1 MNQEREAVSAS
12 SEQATD
18 FDPSEFL
25 DPANS
30 ANPQPFW
37 SRLRSVGAVVPGLF
51 GNVQVVGRREVEFAL
66 QNPQIFS
73 SAMDAVDL
81 GQKRP
86 LIPLQVDPPDHV
98 KYRRLLDPIFA
109 PREMARIEGDVTRL
123 VNDLIDSFID
133 RGDCEFGAE
142 FGIPLPSAVFLTMMG
157 MPVSDLDMFLQMK
170 DGIIRPQGADIEEIR
185 DNQRESAARIDSYF
199 ESALKEREK
208 DRRDDLLSRFLDA
221 EIAGEKLSDDEILGM
236 CFLLLLAGLDTVT
249 DTLECDFAYL
259 AQHDDARRGIVANPD
274 LIPSAI
280 EELLRW
286 ETPVTAL
293 GRVAAVDT
301 EIGGCPI
308 PKGTK
313 VGIALG
319 AANTDDSVIPGA
331 GEVDLARHP
340 NRHLAF
346 GGGVHRCLGSH
357 LARMELRVALRE
369 WHRRIP
375 EYHIPP
381 GTDLVYTPGL
391 RQIER
396 LPLVFAPR
404 PA

>member
-1 MNQEREAVSAS
+1 MSPSPESKP
-12 SEQATD
+12 D
-18 FDPSEFL
+18 FDPQEFL
-25 DPANS
+25 SPAAS

-37 SRLRSVGAVVPGLF
+37 QRLREAGPVVPGVF
-51 GNVQVVGRREVEFAL
+51 GSVHVAGRREVEFAL
-66 QNPQIFS
+66 QNPQVFS

-109 PREMARIEGDVTRL
+109 PREMARMEGDITKL

-133 RGDCEFGAE
+133 KGECEFGTE
-142 FGIPLPSAVFLTMMG
+142 FAIPLPSAVFLKMMG
-157 MPVSDLDMFLQMK
+157 MPISDLDMFLEMK
-170 DGIIRPQGADIEEIR
+170 DGILRPQGSTLEEIR
-185 DNQRESAARIDSYF
+185 DYQRESAARIDSYF
-199 ESALKEREK
+199 AGALEEREAE
-208 DRRDDLLSRFLDA
+208 RRDDLLSRFLDA
-221 EIAGEKLSDDEILGM
+221 EVAGEKLTEDEILGM

-259 AQHDDARRGIVANPD
+259 ARHDDARHAIVADPG
-274 LIPSAI
+274 LIPSAV

-286 ETPVTAL
+286 ETPVTSL

-301 EIGGCPI
+301 ELGGCPI
-308 PKGTK
+308 SKGTR
-313 VGIALG
+313 VGVSLG
-319 AANTDDSVIPGA
+319 SANTDDSVVAGA
-331 GEVDLARHP
+331 GEVDLARNP

-346 GGGVHRCLGSH
+346 GGVVHRCLGSH

-381 GTDLVYTPGL
+381 GTDLVYQIGL
-391 RQIER
+391 RQIEH
-396 LPLVFAPR
+396 LPLVFTPAPG
-404 PA
+404 

>member
-1 MNQEREAVSAS
+1 MSVSSDPA
-12 SEQATD
+12 AG
-18 FDPSEFL
+18 FDPQEFL

-37 SRLRSVGAVVPGLF
+37 RRLRSVGPVVPGLF

-109 PREMARIEGDVTRL
+109 PREMARIEGDVTKL

-133 RGDCEFGAE
+133 RGECEFGAE
-142 FGIPLPSAVFLTMMG
+142 FAIPLPSAVFLKMMG
-157 MPVSDLDMFLQMK
+157 MPISDLDMFLQMK
-170 DGIIRPQGADIEEIR
+170 DGIIRPQGADLDEVR
-185 DNQRESAARIDSYF
+185 DNQREWAGRIDDYF
-199 ESALKEREK
+199 ASALKEREH
-208 DRRDDLLSRFLDA
+208 DRRDDLMSRFLDA
-221 EIAGEKLSDDEILGM
+221 EVAGEKLSEDEILGM

-259 AQHDDARRGIVANPD
+259 AQHDDARRAIVADPD

-286 ETPVTAL
+286 ETPVTGL

-301 EIGGCPI
+301 EISGCPI
-308 PKGTK
+308 AKGTK

-319 AANTDDSVIPGA
+319 AANTDESAIPGA
-331 GEVDLARHP
+331 DQVDLARNP

-381 GTDLVYTPGL
+381 GTDLSYTPGL
-391 RQIER
+391 RQIEQ
-396 LPLVFAPR
+396 LPLVFAPA

>member
-1 MNQEREAVSAS
+1 MSAS
-12 SEQATD
+12 SEQAAD
-18 FDPSEFL
+18 FDPREFL

-37 SRLRSVGAVVPGLF
+37 GRLRSIGPVVPGLF

-66 QNPQIFS
+66 QNPQVFS

-109 PREMARIEGDVTRL
+109 PREMARIEGDVKEL
-123 VNDLIDSFID
+123 VNNLIDDFIE
-133 RGDCEFGAE
+133 RGECEFGAE
-142 FGIPLPSAVFLTMMG
+142 FAIPLPSAVFLKMMG
-157 MPVSDLDMFLQMK
+157 MPISDLEMFLQMK
-170 DGIIRPQGADIEEIR
+170 DGIIRPQGADLEEIR
-185 DNQRESAARIDSYF
+185 DNQRGWAGRIDDYF
-199 ESALKEREK
+199 ASALQEREK
-208 DRRDDLLSRFLDA
+208 ERRDDLMSRFLDA
-221 EIAGEKLSDDEILGM
+221 EVAGEKLSEDEILGM

-259 AQHDDARRGIVANPD
+259 AQHDDARAAIVENPD
-274 LIPSAI
+274 LIPSAV

-301 EIGGCPI
+301 ELAGCPI

-331 GEVDLARHP
+331 GEVDLSRNP

-375 EYHIPP
+375 EYHIAPE
-381 GTDLVYTPGL
+381 TQLVYTPGL

-396 LPLVFAPR
+396 LPLVFTAAPV
-404 PA
+404 

>member
-1 MNQEREAVSAS
+1 MSVS
-12 SEQATD
+12 SEKASD
-18 FDPSEFL
+18 FDPREFL
-25 DPANS
+25 DPVNS

-37 SRLRSVGAVVPGLF
+37 ARLRSIGPVVPGLF
-51 GNVQVVGRREVEFAL
+51 GNIQVVGRAEVELAL

-109 PREMARIEGDVTRL
+109 PREMARIEGDVTEL
-123 VNDLIDSFID
+123 VNNLIDGFID
-133 RGDCEFGAE
+133 RGKCEFGDE
-142 FGIPLPSAVFLTMMG
+142 FAIPLPSAVFLKMMG
-157 MPVSDLDMFLQMK
+157 MPISDLDMFLEMK
-170 DGIIRPQGADIEEIR
+170 DGIIRPQGTDLDEVR
-185 DNQRESAARIDSYF
+185 DNQRASAARIDDYF
-199 ESALKEREK
+199 SSALKEREK
-208 DRRDDLLSRFLDA
+208 DRRDDLMSRFLDA
-221 EIAGEKLSDDEILGM
+221 EVAGEKLTEDEILGM

-259 AQHDDARRGIVANPD
+259 AQHEGARRAIVANPD
-274 LIPSAI
+274 LIPSAV

-301 EIGGCPI
+301 EIAGCPI
-308 PKGTK
+308 AKGTK

-319 AANTDDSVIPGA
+319 AANTDDSAAPGA
-331 GEVDLARHP
+331 TEVDLARSP

-357 LARMELRVALRE
+357 LARMELRVSLRE

-375 EYHIPP
+375 DYHIPP
-381 GTDLVYTPGL
+381 GTELSYSPGL
-391 RQIER
+391 RQIAQ
-396 LPLVFAPR
+396 LPLVFSAAPE
-404 PA
+404 

>member
-1 MNQEREAVSAS
+1 MTETVDA
-12 SEQATD
+12 EQ
-18 FDPSEFL
+18 FDPNEFL

-30 ANPQPFW
+30 SNPQPFW
-37 SRLRSVGAVVPGLF
+37 RRLRDVGPVVPGLF
-51 GNVQVVGRREVEFAL
+51 GGVHVVRREDVEFAL
-66 QNPQIFS
+66 QHPNVFS
-73 SAMDAVDL
+73 SAMEAVDL

-86 LIPLQVDPPDHV
+86 MIPLQVDPPEHV

-109 PREMARIEGDVTRL
+109 PREMAKLEGEVTVL
-123 VNDLIDSFID
+123 VNDLIDKFVG
-133 RGDCEFGAE
+133 RGKCEFGSE
-142 FGIPLPSAVFLTMMG
+142 FAVPLPSAVFLKMMG
-157 MPVSDLDMFLQMK
+157 MPMSDLDMFLEMK
-170 DGIIRPQGADIEEIR
+170 DGIVRPQGETVEDIQASQR
-185 DNQRESAARIDSYF
+185 DTAARIDAYF

-208 DRRDDLLSRFLDA
+208 ERTDDLLSRFLDA
-221 EIAGEKLSDDEILGM
+221 EVAGEKLTEDEILGM

-259 AQHDDARRGIVANPD
+259 ASHDEARRAIVDNPE

-286 ETPVTAL
+286 ETPVTGL

-308 PKGTK
+308 AKGTK
-313 VGIALG
+313 VGISLG
-319 AANTDDSVIPGA
+319 AANTDEQAIA
-331 GEVDLARHP
+331 GSDTVDLARNP

-375 EYHIPP
+375 EYHVEE
-381 GTDLVYTPGL
+381 GATLAFSPGL
-391 RQIER
+391 RQLEQ
-396 LPLVFAPR
+396 LPLVFVA
-404 PA
+404 AEGH

>member
-1 MNQEREAVSAS
+1 MSVS
-12 SEQATD
+12 SERAAD
-18 FDPSEFL
+18 FDPNEFL
-25 DPANS
+25 KPANS
-30 ANPQPFW
+30 ADPQPFW
-37 SRLRSVGAVVPGLF
+37 SRLRSIGPVVPGLF
-51 GNVQVVGRREVEFAL
+51 GNVQVVGRKEVEFAL

-109 PREMARIEGDVTRL
+109 PREMARIEGDVTEL
-123 VNDLIDSFID
+123 VNNLIDGFVD
-133 RGDCEFGAE
+133 RGECEFGAE
-142 FGIPLPSAVFLTMMG
+142 FAIPLPSAVFLKMMG
-157 MPVSDLDMFLQMK
+157 MPVSDLEMFLEMK
-170 DGIIRPQGADIEEIR
+170 DGIIRPHGADLHEIR
-185 DNQRESAARIDSYF
+185 ENQKRSAERIDDYF
-199 ESALKEREK
+199 ASALKEREAE
-208 DRRDDLLSRFLDA
+208 RRDDLMSRFLDA
-221 EIAGEKLSDDEILGM
+221 EIAGEKLSEDEILGM

-259 AQHDDARRGIVANPD
+259 ARHDDARRAIVGDPD
-274 LIPSAI
+274 LIPSAV

-301 EIGGCPI
+301 EVAGCPI
-308 PKGTK
+308 TKGTK

-319 AANTDDSVIPGA
+319 AANTDDAAVPGA
-331 GEVDLARHP
+331 GEVDLGRSP

-375 EYHIPP
+375 EYHIPA
-381 GTDLVYTPGL
+381 GTELVYTPGL

-396 LPLVFAPR
+396 LPLVFTAG
-404 PA
+404 AA

>member
-1 MNQEREAVSAS
+1 MSVSSDSPA
-12 SEQATD
+12 AD
-18 FDPSEFL
+18 FDPQEYL

-37 SRLRSVGAVVPGLF
+37 GRLRSIGPVVPGLF
-51 GNVQVVGRREVEFAL
+51 GQVQVVGRPEVEFAL

-109 PREMARIEGDVTRL
+109 PREMARIEGDVTEL
-123 VNDLIDSFID
+123 VNSLIDSFID
-133 RGDCEFGAE
+133 RGECEFGTE
-142 FGIPLPSAVFLTMMG
+142 FAIPLPSAVFLKMMG
-157 MPVSDLDMFLQMK
+157 MPISDLEMFLQMK
-170 DGIIRPQGADIEEIR
+170 DGIIRPQGADLEEIR
-185 DNQRESAARIDSYF
+185 ENQRGWAARIDDYF
-199 ESALKEREK
+199 SSALKEREQ

-221 EIAGEKLSDDEILGM
+221 EVAGEKLSEDEILGM

-259 AQHDDARRGIVANPD
+259 AQHDDARRAIVNNPE

-301 EIGGCPI
+301 ELAGCPI

-313 VGIALG
+313 VGISLG
-319 AANTDDSVIPGA
+319 AANTDHGAIPGA
-331 GEVDLARHP
+331 DAVDLARNP

-375 EYHIPP
+375 EYHVAP
-381 GTDLVYTPGL
+381 GTNLVYTPGL
-391 RQIER
+391 RQIEH
-396 LPLVFAPR
+396 LPLVFSSGPS
-404 PA
+404 

>member
-1 MNQEREAVSAS
+1 MSVS
-12 SEQATD
+12 SEKAAD
-18 FDPSEFL
+18 FDPREFL

-37 SRLRSVGAVVPGLF
+37 ARLRSIGPVVPGLF
-51 GNVQVVGRREVEFAL
+51 GNVQVVGRAEVEFAL

-109 PREMARIEGDVTRL
+109 PREMARIEGDVTEL
-123 VNDLIDSFID
+123 VNNLIDGFID
-133 RGDCEFGAE
+133 RGECEFGDE
-142 FGIPLPSAVFLTMMG
+142 FAVPLPSAVFLKMMG
-157 MPVSDLDMFLQMK
+157 MPISDLDMFLEMK
-170 DGIIRPQGADIEEIR
+170 DGIIRPQGADLDEVR
-185 DNQRESAARIDSYF
+185 DNQRASAEHIDDYF
-199 ESALKEREK
+199 SSALKEREK
-208 DRRDDLLSRFLDA
+208 DRRDDLMSRFLDA
-221 EIAGEKLSDDEILGM
+221 EVAGEKLSEDEILGM

-259 AQHDDARRGIVANPD
+259 AQHEGARRAIVANPD
-274 LIPSAI
+274 LIPSAV

-301 EIGGCPI
+301 EIAGCPI
-308 PKGTK
+308 SKGTK

-319 AANTDDSVIPGA
+319 AANTDDSAAPGA
-331 GEVDLARHP
+331 AEVDLARSP

-375 EYHIPP
+375 DYHIPA
-381 GTDLVYTPGL
+381 GTELSYSPGL
-391 RQIER
+391 RQIAQ
-396 LPLVFAPR
+396 LPLVFAAAPE
-404 PA
+404 

>member
-1 MNQEREAVSAS
+1 VSVKPDPA
-12 SEQATD
+12 AD
-18 FDPSEFL
+18 FDPNEFL

-30 ANPQPFW
+30 ADPQPFW
-37 SRLRSVGAVVPGLF
+37 SRLRAIGPVVPGLF
-51 GNVQVVGRREVEFAL
+51 GNIQVVGRREVEFAL
-66 QNPQIFS
+66 QNPQVFS

-109 PREMARIEGDVTRL
+109 PREMARIEGDVTEL
-123 VNDLIDSFID
+123 VNNLIDSFIA
-133 RGDCEFGAE
+133 RGECEFGAE
-142 FGIPLPSAVFLTMMG
+142 FSIPLPSAVFLKMMG
-157 MPVSDLDMFLQMK
+157 MPISDLDMFLNMK
-170 DGIIRPQGADIEEIR
+170 DGIIRPQGATLEEIR
-185 DNQRESAARIDSYF
+185 ENQRNWAGKIDSYF
-199 ESALKEREK
+199 ASALEEREHE
-208 DRRDDLLSRFLDA
+208 RRDDLLSRFLDA
-221 EIAGEKLSDDEILGM
+221 EVAGEKLTEDEILGM

-259 AQHDDARRGIVANPD
+259 ARHDEARRAIVANPD

-286 ETPVTAL
+286 ESPVTAL

-308 PKGTK
+308 SKGTR

-319 AANTDDSVIPGA
+319 AANTDGEAIPGA
-331 GEVDLARHP
+331 GEVDLARNP

-375 EYHIPP
+375 EYHVPA
-381 GTDLVYTPGL
+381 GTELVYTPGL

-396 LPLVFAPR
+396 LPLVFTAAP
-404 PA
+404 A